1 MLKATVAIVGGGLS
15 GLYAAHLLES
25 QGIDHVLLEA
35 REGFGGRLQSL
46 PPNAVFGQAG
56 RSGQAPGNRFDLGAT
71 WYWPDIQ
78 PDLDRLVRSLGLS
91 TFPQHEEGAWM
102 LERSRHEPPHRAPG
116 YASTSPALRIGGG
129 MASLVEVLRRRLDP
143 SRMLP
148 GHQVQSLR
156 REGGRVRV
164 SVLRDGE
171 CVSWQVERVLLALPP
186 RLATHAIRFEP
197 ELPRGLAGSWNR
209 TATWMAPH
217 AKYVAVYAEPFW
229 RQDGLAG
236 AARSSVGPMGEIHDA
251 STVDGD
257 AALFGFIAIPAQ
269 ARANVAQVELIAACR
284 AQLVRL
290 FGPRAG
296 HPKADLIKDWASDP
310 YTATPADRTADAHH
324 GAAPS
329 AAPADGP
336 WRGHLF
342 GAASEWSPQFP
353 GYVAGAID
361 AAIRA
366 VDGLTASSATSSSQ
380 PTLALTKE

>member
-1 MLKATVAIVGGGLS
+1 MLKADVAIVGGGLS
-15 GLYAAHLLES
+15 GLYAAHLLEG
-25 QGIDHVLLEA
+25 QGIDYVLLEA

-46 PPNAVFGQAG
+46 APNAVFGPSAE
-56 RSGQAPGNRFDLGAT
+56 SGHAPDNRFDLGAT

-91 TFPQHEEGAWM
+91 TFLQHEEGAWM
-102 LERSRHEPPHRAPG
+102 LERSRREPPLKAPG
-116 YASTSPALRIGGG
+116 YASSSTSLRITGG
-129 MASLVEVLRRRLDP
+129 MASLVEALRQRLDP
-143 SRMLP
+143 TRMLS

-156 REGGRVRV
+156 REEGHVRV

-171 CVSWQVERVLLALPP
+171 CLSWQVKRVLLALPP

-197 ELPRGLAGSWNR
+197 ELSRGLAGSWNR

-251 STVDGD
+251 STADGD

-269 ARANVAQVELIAACR
+269 VRASVAQVELIAACR

-290 FGPRAG
+290 FGPRAA

-310 YTATPADRTADAHH
+310 YTATPADSTADAHH

-329 AAPADGP
+329 AAPSEGP
-336 WRGHLF
+336 WLGHLF

-361 AAIRA
+361 AATRA
-366 VDGLTASSATSSSQ
+366 VNALMASSAASSSQ